1 MPERSGSRTGTA
13 PPVAGRSRPA
23 VVTATLAD
31 RRWRRRLR
39 GRARAILAG
48 LLLAA
53 LVVAAAWLVLF
64 SSVLDTQHVRV
75 TGAVTLSARQVRH
88 VADVPLDG
96 PLARVDVDAVR
107 ARVEQ
112 LSSVAS
118 VDVSRAWPHTITI
131 ALTERTPVAVVETG
145 HGLRAVDASG
155 VLFPAPPSRAHLP
168 VVRAAA
174 AADTVSLREAAH
186 VAAALPA
193 RLARAVDHLELH
205 SADGIRLVLRDGRV
219 VVWGSAADSGTKA
232 RVAALLLRGKVTE
245 VDVSVPAR
253 PTTR

>member
-1 MPERSGSRTGTA
+1 MPERSSGTA
-13 PPVAGRSRPA
+13 PPRTTARPVAAGPA
-23 VVTATLAD
+23 PLAG

-39 GRARAILAG
+39 GRGRPLLVGA
-48 LLLAA
+48 LLAF
-53 LVVAAAWLVLF
+53 LVLAAAWLVLF

-75 TGAVTLSARQVRH
+75 TGATTLADGQVRQI
-88 VADVPLDG
+88 ARVPLGG
-96 PLARVDVDAVR
+96 PLARVDVAAVR

-118 VDVSRAWPHTITI
+118 VQVSRAWPHTITI
-131 ALTERTPVAVVETG
+131 DITERTPVAVVETG
-145 HGLRAVDASG
+145 HGLRAVDANG
-155 VLFPAPPSRAHLP
+155 VLFPAPPSHAHLP

-193 RLARAVDHLELH
+193 GIARAVDHLELH
-205 SADGIRLVLRDGRV
+205 SADGIRLVLRDGRI
-219 VVWGSAADSGTKA
+219 VVWGSAAESDTKA
-232 RVAALLLRGKVTE
+232 RVAALLLRGSVHQ